1 LGKTVFNFITGWL
14 RYFRYWFPWITESR
28 RAHEKQARLL
38 RRLAGINQLQESLM
52 LPAPLEEKFKMIT
65 DAAVELLDL
74 DSCHIWMIKPGDI
87 CDAGCIHAAATDEKN
102 VCRHH
107 EKCLHLLANSG
118 RSTQV
123 NDNHLRVPLGCYE
136 IGRIAT
142 GEMKKFLTNNATTDP
157 HMHDR
162 QWAKSL
168 GLVSFTGYKLHDR
181 WNETRGVLAMF
192 AQHPLTEDDEA
203 FIAHAA
209 ETTSKVIIDHF
220 AEEELRQ
227 AQKLEGVGQL
237 AGGIAHEFNNLLQV
251 ISNYTRY
258 GMEGLDPQG
267 ERYGDLQQALE
278 AADRATTLT
287 RQLLGFS
294 RRNVVQP
301 KTIDANLVVR
311 DLLKLVR
318 PTIGGHIIL
327 KAVPCS
333 EAVTTY
339 ADPGELKQALF
350 NLCLNARDAMPSGGK
365 LTIKTECISLK
376 EPLREPNFNLPPG
389 RYVAFSISDTG
400 CGIPHDIQQR
410 IFEPFFTTKEVGKGT
425 GLGLAMVYGF
435 VMRHKGAVRI
445 ESEVGK
451 GTNIILHLPFEG
463 GCAPAEPREES
474 CSQHGGT
481 ETILIAED
489 DPSVRRLTVR
499 ILARA
504 GYKVLAASDG
514 KEALHLFKEHRSDI
528 ALVMLDVIMPYYTG
542 HEIYCRIQDA
552 DPQMKV
558 MLCTGYDRETAQSE
572 NPACQNTTILQKPY
586 TAPTL
591 LAKVREVLDAPS
603 RSPTAAPL
611 PVR

>member
-1 LGKTVFNFITGWL
+1 
-14 RYFRYWFPWITESR
+14 
-28 RAHEKQARLL
+28 
-38 RRLAGINQLQESLM
+38 M

-65 DAAVELLDL
+65 DAAMELLDL
-74 DSCHIWMIKPGDI
+74 DFCHIWMIKPGDI
-87 CDAGCIHAAATDEKN
+87 CDAGCIHAATTDEKN
-102 VCRHH
+102 VCHCH
-107 EKCLHLLANSG
+107 KKCLHLLASSG
-118 RSTQV
+118 RCTHINS
-123 NDNHLRVPLGCYE
+123 NYLRVPLGCYE
-136 IGRIAT
+136 IGRIVA
-142 GEMKKFLTNNATTDP
+142 GEMKKFLTNSAATDP
-157 HMHDR
+157 RVHDH

-168 GLVSFTGYKLHDR
+168 GLASFAGYKLHDR
-181 WNETRGVLAMF
+181 WNETRGVLAMS
-192 AQHPLTEDDEA
+192 ALHPLTEDDDA
-203 FIAHAA
+203 FIAHVA
-209 ETTSKVIIDHF
+209 EMTSKVIIDHL

-258 GMEGLDPQG
+258 GMEGLDPSG
-267 ERYGDLQQALE
+267 ERYGDLQQVLE

-294 RRNVVQP
+294 RRNVVQL

-327 KAVPCS
+327 KAVPSS
-333 EAVTTY
+333 EAVTIY

-365 LTIKTECISLK
+365 LTIKTDSISLK
-376 EPLREPNFNLPPG
+376 EPLREPNFDIPPG
-389 RYVAFSISDTG
+389 RFVVFSISDTG

-451 GTNIILHLPFEG
+451 GTNIILYLPFEEN
-463 GCAPAEPREES
+463 CTPAECQEEA
-474 CSQHGGT
+474 CSQRGGT

-499 ILARA
+499 ILEKA
-504 GYKVLAASDG
+504 GYKVLAAADG
-514 KEALHLFKEHRSDI
+514 KEALRLFDEHRPEI
-528 ALVMLDVIMPYYTG
+528 TLVVLDVVMPYYTG
-542 HEIYCRIQDA
+542 HEVCCRIQDA

-558 MLCTGYDRETAQSE
+558 MLCTGYDQETAQSE
-572 NPACQNTTILQKPY
+572 NPACQNTPILQKPY

-591 LAKVREVLDAPS
+591 LAKVREVLDTPS
-603 RSPTAAPL
+603 RSPSATPL
-611 PVR
+611 TFR